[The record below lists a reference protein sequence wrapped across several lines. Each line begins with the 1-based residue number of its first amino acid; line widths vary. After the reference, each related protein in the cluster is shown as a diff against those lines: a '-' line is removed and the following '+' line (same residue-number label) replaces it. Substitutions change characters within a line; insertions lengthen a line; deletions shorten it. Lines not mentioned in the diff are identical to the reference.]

1 MNLSWASS
9 SCSKS
14 TRVPVSKSKISR
26 RELTLCFLRRYEPRC
41 YLFPVFELARRLFLS
56 SVLAV
61 FYPGSTRQVIIGLLG
76 AMLSCIV
83 YFYYEAFTE
92 DDDDV
97 VSAVAQV
104 QLVLVYFAALAIYA
118 ADGQDEK
125 EAAFSG
131 VAFGVVLLLIFFA
144 SFVVAAYVTLLEIFG
159 YSSLRSVYAGLFTR
173 GSSTAATHRSSSGK
187 LTPDDREE
195 AVEEIAEGLHDGTS
209 ATSEQGGDE
218 GVQEV
223 DYNTESP
230 QDSTSLAADVDIA
243 NDDRD
248 NTGDIELC
256 VGLSSS
262 QQKQRTNVGREVSLQ
277 VVVLA
282 TDN

>member
-1 MNLSWASS
+1 M
-9 SCSKS
+9 
-14 TRVPVSKSKISR
+14 
-26 RELTLCFLRRYEPRC
+26 
-41 YLFPVFELARRLFLS
+41 FPVFELARRLFLS

-61 FYPGSTRQVIIGLLG
+61 IYPGSTRQVIIGLLG

-83 YFYYEAFTE
+83 YFYYEAFIE

-144 SFVVAAYVTLLEIFG
+144 SYVVAAYVTLLEIFG

-173 GSSTAATHRSSSGK
+173 NASSAAAHQSSAGNSV
-187 LTPDDREE
+187 PAQVIPSD
-195 AVEEIAEGLHDGTS
+195 LHDGTS
-209 ATSEQGGDE
+209 IPLAYVEDVHISD
-218 GVQEV
+218 
-223 DYNTESP
+223 P
-230 QDSTSLAADVDIA
+230 QDGTSGI
-243 NDDRD
+243 
-248 NTGDIELC
+248 IELPL
-256 VGLSSS
+256 LS
-262 QQKQRTNVGREVSLQ
+262 QT
-277 VVVLA
+277 LA
-282 TDN
+282 Q